1 MQDVALGWRRQD
13 PLEVSP
19 LADESP
25 VYEELAGPDG
35 AEPVVFLP
43 GAGWPG
49 AEGLVLAAAAS
60 DRQWHLLDLPGY
72 GRSAGIAPP
81 LTEPALADW
90 LSAYADRRHLARVHV
105 VGHSLG
111 GYVGLVWARYCPDR
125 VASLALLDTG
135 HLRLP
140 RLTSQPGAV
149 GYLAPLLSGIERLVG
164 MRRLAGRLPA
174 LTDPEPTQPLEE
186 RVSAIR
192 ARGWYPLADDQ
203 YLRAALAYEPA
214 MTVDALSL
222 SLRLYRAHP
231 PRLLAH
237 VSMPTLL
244 VYSTRPRASD
254 AEQRGVARAVARVC
268 QANPLVTAVP
278 VNGGHYV
285 HWVDPTVPDRV
296 AAHIRQAADRPN

>member
-1 MQDVALGWRRQD
+1 M
-13 PLEVSP
+13 
-19 LADESP
+19 ADEDP
-25 VYEELAGPDG
+25 VHAEVIGPEG
-35 AEPVVFLP
+35 AEPVLFLP

-49 AEGLVLAAAAS
+49 AEGLVLAAAAR

-72 GRSAGIAPP
+72 GRSGGIAPP
-81 LTEPALADW
+81 LTEPALAAW
-90 LSAYADRRHLARVHV
+90 LSAYADRQHLERVHV

-164 MRRLAGRLPA
+164 MRRLAGRLTS
-174 LTDPEPTQPLEE
+174 LTDPEPTGPLEE
-186 RVSAIR
+186 RVSAVR
-192 ARGWYPLADDQ
+192 ARGWYALADDQ
-203 YLRAALAYEPA
+203 YLRAALAYEPS

-222 SLRLYRAHP
+222 ALQLYRAHP

-244 VYSTRPRASD
+244 VYSTRPAAR
-254 AEQRGVARAVARVC
+254 EHQQRRIARAVARIC
-268 QANPLVTAVP
+268 QVNPLVTAIP
-278 VNGGHYV
+278 VDGGHYV

-296 AAHIRQAADRPN
+296 AAHIRQASGRPH